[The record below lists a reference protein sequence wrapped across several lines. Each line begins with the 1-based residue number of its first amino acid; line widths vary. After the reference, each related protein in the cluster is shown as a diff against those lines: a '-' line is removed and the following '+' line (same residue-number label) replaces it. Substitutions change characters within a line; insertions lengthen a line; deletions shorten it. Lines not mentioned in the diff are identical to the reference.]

1 MDDPNQFAVKQNT
14 VPMHMTEERSQ
25 MLNEH
30 QMQSAHMQAQ
40 QNMTEVQN
48 AGRKHAEKRLSDTW
62 KLFGDSALMKDVK
75 QSIGLLNDALDLT
88 MPQN

>member
-40 QNMTEVQN
+40 QNMTEVQPHRQRDFILRRN
-48 AGRKHAEKRLSDTW
+48 CYRK
-62 KLFGDSALMKDVK
+62 
-75 QSIGLLNDALDLT
+75 
-88 MPQN
+88 

>member
-1 MDDPNQFAVKQNT
+1 MDEPNQFAVKQNT

-62 KLFGDSALMKDVK
+62 KLFGDSALMKDV
-75 QSIGLLNDALDLT
+75 
-88 MPQN
+88 